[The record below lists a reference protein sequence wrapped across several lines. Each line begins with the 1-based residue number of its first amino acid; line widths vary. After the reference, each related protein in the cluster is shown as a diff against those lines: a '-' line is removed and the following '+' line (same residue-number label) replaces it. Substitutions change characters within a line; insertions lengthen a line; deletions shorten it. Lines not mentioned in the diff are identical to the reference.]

1 MQESHRKDLANHP
14 DPESCVVR
22 GRKATIEALTGA
34 HAGRVL
40 SCEINPPAGRPCSDN
55 GKVTREAA
63 LGRAASRRCA
73 VGDPAHVWILH
84 AREPGDPS
92 DVRQ

>member
-34 HAGRVL
+34 PTGRVL
-40 SCEINPPAGRPCSDN
+40 SCEIHSPACRPCSDN
-55 GKVTREAA
+55 GKATREAA
-63 LGRAASRRCA
+63 LGRAALRRCA
-73 VGDPAHVWILH
+73 VEDPAHVGTLRT
-84 AREPGDPS
+84 REPGGPS
-92 DVRQ
+92 RVR

>member
-34 HAGRVL
+34 PTGRVL
-40 SCEINPPAGRPCSDN
+40 SCEINPPACRPCSEN
-55 GKVTREAA
+55 GKATREAA
-63 LGRAASRRCA
+63 LGRAALRRCA
-73 VGDPAHVWILH
+73 VEDPAHVGTLRT
-84 AREPGDPS
+84 REPGDPPR
-92 DVRQ
+92 VR